1 MNTLEN
7 EEEEVS
13 IISIFD
19 LLIKIINTIQP
30 EIERDMENI
39 QINDFFPQLDKFL
52 NTQKPFT
59 KERLSDK
66 KQSSE
71 LLYPSMYFFIY
82 KFK

>member
-39 QINDFFPQLDKFL
+39 QINDLFPQLNKFL